1 MRFVFR
7 TDASMSI
14 GSGHVMRSSAIAEEA
29 IARGI
34 PSFFVGKISDL
45 TWVSER
51 IRGLGF
57 IQVLENSSEFIPDE
71 NEDILIIDSYEI
83 PTDDEFVQLRNWSK
97 VVSIFDELTPN
108 FSCDLRIHP
117 GLTKA
122 WLDPFS
128 GRTLSGPKFV
138 PLRKSIKN
146 SSVHNPEGTLEVLV
160 VGGGSDAYGFVP
172 AVVNVL
178 TKLTQDFHAT
188 IFTNSFSGMDLDK
201 RFSVFE
207 VGLNLDLIANTVDLV
222 FTTASTTSL
231 EFLARGSTVAIGCA
245 VDNQELYYKELSD
258 GNYASPIGKFSKDSW
273 VLDNELIEGLINSE
287 TLRTNLKANSV
298 NLIDLNGAKRI
309 VDEILKL

>member
-71 NEDILIIDSYEI
+71 NEDILILDSYEI
-83 PTDDEFVQLRNWSK
+83 PTDDVFVQLRNWSK
-97 VVSIFDELTPN
+97 VVSIFDELTPDY
-108 FSCDLRIHP
+108 SCDLRIHP

-122 WLDPFS
+122 WPKRFS
-128 GRTLSGPKFV
+128 GSTLSGPKFV
-138 PLRKSIKN
+138 PLRKSLKN
-146 SSVHNPEGTLEVLV
+146 STENTPKGTLEVLV

-172 AVVNVL
+172 AVVNLL
-178 TKLTQDFHAT
+178 TQLTQDFHAT
-188 IFTNSFSGMDLDK
+188 IFTNSFLSMDLGE
-201 RFSVFE
+201 RFTVSE
-207 VGLNLDLIANTVDLV
+207 VGLNLDLIANTADLV

-231 EFLARGSTVAIGCA
+231 EFLARGSAVAIGCA
-245 VDNQELYYKELSD
+245 VDNQELYYKELSGGD
-258 GNYASPIGKFSKDSW
+258 YAAPIGEFLNNEW
-273 VLDNELIEGLINSE
+273 HLDAELIQELLSSE
-287 TLRTNLKANSV
+287 TFRVTLKAKSA

>member
-7 TDASMSI
+7 AEASMTI

-57 IQVLENSSEFIPDE
+57 IQVLENSSEFIPDK
-71 NEDILIIDSYEI
+71 NRDILIIDSYEI
-83 PTDDEFVQLRNWSK
+83 PTDDVFVQLRNWSK
-97 VVSIFDELTPN
+97 VVSIFDELTPDY
-108 FSCDLRIHP
+108 SCDLRIHP

-122 WLDPFS
+122 WPEPYS
-128 GRTLSGPKFV
+128 GRTLSGPEFV
-138 PLRKSIKN
+138 PLRKSIKI
-146 SSVHNPEGTLEVLV
+146 SSAHTLEGTLEVLV

-178 TKLTQDFHAT
+178 TKLPQDFHAT
-188 IFTNSFSGMDLDK
+188 LFTNSFSGMDLDK

-207 VGLNLDLIANTVDLV
+207 VGLNLDLVAAAADLV

-231 EFLARGSTVAIGCA
+231 EFLARGSAVAIGCA

-258 GNYASPIGKFSKDSW
+258 GNYAAPIGKFSIDSW
-273 VLDNELIEGLINSE
+273 VLDTEMIKELVSSE
-287 TLRTNLKANSV
+287 SLRTNLKANSV
-298 NLIDLNGAKRI
+298 NLIDLYGAKRN

>member
-7 TDASMSI
+7 ADASMSI

-83 PTDDEFVQLRNWSK
+83 PTDDVFVQLQNWSK
-97 VVSIFDELTPN
+97 VVSIFDELTPDY
-108 FSCDLRIHP
+108 SCDLRIHP

-122 WLDPFS
+122 WPKRFS
-128 GRTLSGPKFV
+128 GSTLSGPKFV

-146 SSVHNPEGTLEVLV
+146 STKHTPKGTLEVLV
-160 VGGGSDAYGFVP
+160 IGGGSDAYGFVP

-188 IFTNSFSGMDLDK
+188 IFTNSFLGMDLDE
-201 RFSVFE
+201 RFSLSE
-207 VGLNLDLIANTVDLV
+207 IGLNLDFVANAVDLV

-231 EFLARGSTVAIGCA
+231 EFLARGSVVAIGCA
-245 VDNQELYYKELSD
+245 VDNQELYYKELS
-258 GNYASPIGKFSKDSW
+258 GGSYAAPIGKFLNNVW
-273 VLDNELIEGLINSE
+273 HLDTELIQELFSSE
-287 TLRTNLKANSV
+287 TLRTKLRGNSAD
-298 NLIDLNGAKRI
+298 LIGLDGAKRI

>member
-83 PTDDEFVQLRNWSK
+83 PTDDVFVQLRNWSK
-97 VVSIFDELTPN
+97 VVSIFDELTPDY
-108 FSCDLRIHP
+108 SCDLRIHP

-122 WLDPFS
+122 WPKRFS
-128 GRTLSGPKFV
+128 GSTLSGPKFV

-146 SSVHNPEGTLEVLV
+146 STENTPKGTLEVLV

-172 AVVNVL
+172 AVVNLL
-178 TKLTQDFHAT
+178 TQLTQDFHAT
-188 IFTNSFSGMDLDK
+188 IFTNSFLSMDLGE
-201 RFSVFE
+201 RFTVSE
-207 VGLNLDLIANTVDLV
+207 VGLNLDLIANTADLV

-231 EFLARGSTVAIGCA
+231 EFLARGSAVAIGCA
-245 VDNQELYYKELSD
+245 VDNQELYYKELSGGD
-258 GNYASPIGKFSKDSW
+258 YAAPIGEFLNNEW
-273 VLDNELIEGLINSE
+273 HLDAELIQELLSSE
-287 TLRTNLKANSV
+287 TFRVTLKANSA